1 MNPIKLLA
9 LAAALGI
16 SPLSFGQNLLLNGGF
31 EDGGDAGTL
40 VTTSADSATI
50 VNWTLQT
57 STSSSTFFVF
67 TAPGGNEPNPEEGTH
82 LLNIGGFGSTKG
94 VGRLW
99 QDFTTTAGETY
110 DVGFYFGR
118 TNNDPAATENVSVRA
133 STFDIQSG
141 SPTGGALNFIDS
153 GNAPATGTI
162 GNLIWVAFQFTATGS
177 TSRLLLQDTTVSSG
191 PSLHLDAISV
201 AVAVPEP
208 TPALLAFGTGA
219 IVLLG
224 RRRVSV

>member
-1 MNPIKLLA
+1 MNPIKLIAIATA
-9 LAAALGI
+9 LYT
-16 SPLSFGQNLLLNGGF
+16 SPLAFSQNLLLNGGF
-31 EDGGDAGTL
+31 EDSDGAGTL
-40 VTTSADSATI
+40 GTTSADSATI

-57 STSSSTFFVF
+57 STSSSTFFVL
-67 TAPGGNEPNPEEGTH
+67 TAPGSNEPNPADGTH

-94 VGRLW
+94 VGNLW
-99 QDFTTTAGETY
+99 QDFTTTAGTTY

-118 TNNDPAATENVSVRA
+118 SNNDSAATQNVSVRA
-133 STFDIQSG
+133 SSFDIQSG

-162 GNLIWVAFQFTATGS
+162 GNLTWVGFQFTATGS
-177 TSRLLLQDTTVSSG
+177 TSRLLFQDTTVSSG

-208 TPALLAFGTGA
+208 APALLAFGTGA

-224 RRRVSV
+224 RRRASF